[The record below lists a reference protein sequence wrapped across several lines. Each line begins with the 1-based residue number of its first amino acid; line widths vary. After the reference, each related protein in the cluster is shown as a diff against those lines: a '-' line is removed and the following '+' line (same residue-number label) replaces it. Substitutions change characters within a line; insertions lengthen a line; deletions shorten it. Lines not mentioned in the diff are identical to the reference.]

1 MSSATE
7 DLNFYLLINLHLNV
21 NSLVWLVD
29 TTLDSIALYC
39 AEIFADY

>member
-7 DLNFYLLINLHLNV
+7 DLNFYLSINLHLNL
-21 NSLVWLVD
+21 NSLAWLVD
-29 TTLDSIALYC
+29 AMLDSIAFYC